1 MRRPSVIA
9 IGVIVAV
16 IVLLIVVQA
25 LAGFDTNY
33 LWFHY
38 QGVGE
43 VWRAEMVSKIGLAL
57 VFIAISFALI
67 WVCLLIVDKVAPR
80 AMFMA
85 PDSELVRRYQAIIG
99 PRAVLFRSIVA
110 LLVALAVGSGTASQ
124 WQHWI
129 LFTHTV
135 KFGIL
140 DPQFHR
146 DVSFFVDQL
155 PFLSFLVDWVL
166 SVLLVALVVSIIAYF
181 LNGAIRLQ
189 AHPRIEPRALAHV
202 SLIGCLMALV
212 RAWAYYYVDRFTLD
226 LSSNGPVTGASYT
239 DVNVR
244 LPAMT
249 LLAVISLAAFV
260 LLAINIYQRTL
271 VLPAIAFGLWVVLAL
286 LIGVIYPALVQAFK
300 VTPAQSTLEKP
311 YISRNI
317 TATQQATGIA
327 SVQSEPFA
335 ANQDLTPSVLDL
347 YSSTL
352 NDAVLWDPTFSQA
365 TFSKLQTVRSY
376 FDLTDLNVDR
386 YDIDGQLTPVDIGV
400 RGLNTAGIPTPSWV
414 NLHLQYTHG
423 YGAVVA
429 AANTGTSDGNP
440 VFSQS
445 NLPPVATAPDL
456 KLTQPAVYFAP
467 GQSNYVIANTKQPE
481 FDYQQGSNQKESHY
495 SGDGGIPLGSIVSR
509 LAFAVHLR
517 DFNLLVSSDITSH
530 SRLIYVPD
538 VRSLV
543 QRALPFLTVDANPY
557 AVIAN
562 GQIDWVVDAYTT
574 SSYYPYAEPEP
585 TSLLPS
591 GSGLAGDYNYV
602 RDAVKVVVNAYTGKM
617 SLYAIDSAGDP
628 LIRSYEAAF
637 PGLFQPLSKMPSV
650 LQAHLRYPQDLLELQ
665 AATYGRYHVPS
676 NDPSDFY
683 SLSDAW
689 DLSQTSTSASGSPSD
704 PLASDIYGITDRYS
718 PVYELLQL
726 PGQSKQTFD
735 ALEPLVPYSQNDKLQ
750 TLAALMT
757 ADSDASNYGKLTAFV
772 TPRNQSIHGPALAT
786 ADIESNANVSKQ
798 ISLLD
803 THGSGVL
810 LGTVQ
815 ILPIA
820 DSLLYIRP
828 LFVSSSQT
836 NFPQLT
842 YVIVVY
848 GNQVAM
854 EPTLGAALSDV
865 FGATVAGGGTSGPS
879 SVPAAATALVNEAA
893 ADYTAAEKALAS
905 GDLGTYQSEVS
916 AAGAAIAQAKQLLVP
931 AKSAAKPRTSS
942 ASSTASVKRTTS
954 TANSNSSA

>member
-1 MRRPSVIA
+1 MRRPTVIA
-9 IGVIVAV
+9 IGVIVGI
-16 IVLLIVVQA
+16 IVLLILLQA

-57 VFIAISFALI
+57 VFIAISFVLVWA
-67 WVCLLIVDKVAPR
+67 CLFIVDKVAPR

-99 PRAVLFRSIVA
+99 PRAVLFRSVVA

-166 SVLLVALVVSIIAYF
+166 SVLLVALIVSVIAYF

-189 AHPRIEPRALAHV
+189 GHPRIEPRALAHL
-202 SLIGCLMALV
+202 SLLGCLMALV

-226 LSSNGPVTGASYT
+226 LSSNGPVAGASYV

-271 VLPAIAFGLWVVLAL
+271 VLPAIAFGLWVLLAL

-300 VTPAQSTLEKP
+300 VTPAQSTIEKP

-317 TATQQATGIA
+317 LATQQATGIS
-327 SVQSEPFA
+327 SVKSEQFP
-335 ANQDLTPSVLDL
+335 ANQDLTPEVLDL
-347 YSSTL
+347 YASTL
-352 NDAVLWDPTFSQA
+352 NDAVLWDPTFSGS
-365 TFSKLQTVRSY
+365 TFQKLQSVRSFY
-376 FDLTDLNVDR
+376 DVTSLNVDR
-386 YDIDGQLTPVDIGV
+386 YEVNGQLTPVDIAV
-400 RGLNTAGIPTPSWV
+400 RGLNTSGIPSPSWV

-429 AANTGTSDGNP
+429 AANTGTSNGNP
-440 VFSQS
+440 DFLQS
-445 NLPPVATAPDL
+445 NLPPIATATAPAL

-467 GQSNYVIANTKQPE
+467 GQSTYVIADTKQPE
-481 FDYQQGSNQKESHY
+481 YDYPEGSNPKESHY
-495 SGDGGIPLGSIVSR
+495 TGDGGIPIGSFVSR
-509 LAFAVHLR
+509 LAFAIHLH

-543 QRALPFLTVDANPY
+543 QRALPFLTIDANPY

-585 TSLLPS
+585 TSVLPA
-591 GSGLAGDYNYV
+591 GSGLAGNYNYI

-617 SLYAIDSAGDP
+617 SLYSIDPSGDP
-628 LIRSYEAAF
+628 LLRSYEAAF
-637 PGLFQPLSKMPSV
+637 PGLFQPLAQMPSV

-665 AATYGRYHVPS
+665 AATYGRYHVS
-676 NDPSDFY
+676 ANDPADFY

-689 DLSQTSTSASGSPSD
+689 DLSQISTSSSGTPAD
-704 PLASDIYGITDRYS
+704 PLATNLYGTTDRFN
-718 PVYELLQL
+718 PVYELIQL
-726 PGQSKQTFD
+726 PGQNKQTFE
-735 ALEPLVPYSQNDKLQ
+735 AIEPLVPYSQNDKLQ

-757 ADSDASNYGKLTAFV
+757 ADSDADNYGKLTAFV
-772 TPRNQSIHGPALAT
+772 TPRNESIHGPALAT

-803 THGSGVL
+803 THGSEVL

-815 ILPIA
+815 VLPIA
-820 DSLLYIRP
+820 DSLIYIRP

-836 NFPQLT
+836 DFPELT

-865 FGATVAGGGTSGPS
+865 FGATVAGGGTTGPS
-879 SVPAAATALVNEAA
+879 SVPSAATALVNEAS
-893 ADYTAAEKALAS
+893 ADYAAAEQALAK
-905 GDLGTYQSEVS
+905 GDLGTYQTEVS

-931 AKSAAKPRTSS
+931 AKATVKAHAAKATG
-942 ASSTASVKRTTS
+942 STHAP
-954 TANSNSSA
+954 NSGSGA